1 MYQHQRA
8 PLPLEQLKGLP
19 QPVVVL
25 LEKLLEKDPA
35 HRFQTP
41 TELLKTMPT
50 ITGAIYVRRK
60 ITRQSLLQTPPT
72 VTRILSRKPRCKTH
86 RIIVACSVKSKRSA
100 CPPSIVCALRP
111 SPSGISERPT
121 LAKRPWREP
130 SHWPKTLMICP
141 HWPWHYFL
149 PRISPT
155 LRVIGLKWNDWH

>member
-1 MYQHQRA
+1 MKATNTRLFSQDTGIQQLTKTHFVMYQHQRA

-121 LAKRPWREP
+121 LAKRRWRGHP
-130 SHWPKTLMICP
+130 
-141 HWPWHYFL
+141 
-149 PRISPT
+149 
-155 LRVIGLKWNDWH
+155 IGQRP